1 MASLILSAKYATNTR
16 GMVQHYHDC
25 HQILYIAKGTAEVN
39 IDHRV
44 YFADAGTLVLI
55 NRFEQHS
62 INLLTEHY
70 ERYYLRIAPAKTAI
84 FPSEELLGMLVN
96 RPKDFCHTLKLP
108 DAEPILQEVVSE
120 WNSPNSMRDM
130 MLDLLLTKLLILLY
144 RTKPELMS
152 DYKDTPQ
159 AVTQVQKYIQ
169 ENYAARISLAILSEK
184 FHISP
189 SYLSHQFKTLT
200 GYSVMDYLY
209 SCRLAAAKY
218 QLTHSDDPISKI
230 VAGCGYADCSNFSRT
245 FKEQTGVTPT
255 EFRSK
260 FTK

>member
-1 MASLILSAKYATNTR
+1 MEALVEYL
-16 GMVQHYHDC
+16 
-25 HQILYIAKGTAEVN
+25 AKGFMVMLTISMPCVLTAAA
-39 IDHRV
+39 I
-44 YFADAGTLVLI
+44 GLVVGI
-55 NRFEQHS
+55 
-62 INLLTEHY
+62 I
-70 ERYYLRIAPAKTAI
+70 
-84 FPSEELLGMLVN
+84 
-96 RPKDFCHTLKLP
+96 
-108 DAEPILQEVVSE
+108 
-120 WNSPNSMRDM
+120 
-130 MLDLLLTKLLILLY
+130 
-144 RTKPELMS
+144 
-152 DYKDTPQ
+152 Q

-169 ENYAARISLAILSEK
+169 ENYAARITLANLSEE

-189 SYLSHQFKTLT
+189 SYLSHQFKSLT